1 MSIISTLLE
10 INPVSSVVLHVISEN
25 IFLETPL
32 MTDEIPVVS
41 FTDYWLQTRFLASY
55 NLEIQL
61 P

>member
-10 INPVSSVVLHVISEN
+10 ISPVSSVVLHVISEN

-41 FTDYWLQTRFLASY
+41 FTDYWLQTKFLASY